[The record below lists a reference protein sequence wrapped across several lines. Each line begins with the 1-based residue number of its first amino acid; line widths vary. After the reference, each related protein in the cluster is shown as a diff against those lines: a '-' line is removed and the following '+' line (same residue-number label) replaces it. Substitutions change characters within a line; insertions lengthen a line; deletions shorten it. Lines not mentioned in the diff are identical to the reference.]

1 MQEMLVQF
9 LVWEDTL
16 EKEMET
22 YSIIFAWQTPRTE
35 DLGGL
40 WSMRS
45 QRVGHD
51 LVTEEQQQQ
60 ISDQT
65 KVDFITETI

>member
-1 MQEMLVQF
+1 
-9 LVWEDTL
+9 
-16 EKEMET
+16 MET